1 MAKVHIASAVQC
13 VLLWEHAVLSTHSAP
28 SNWEPFSVNIITW
41 ETLLWDTFQFQHWKL
56 MALIFFS
63 IQFLIKGKDTNK
75 FGNTAMQ
82 FMKVKFHYPV
92 LHFIFIAQRRNNS

>member
-1 MAKVHIASAVQC
+1 
-13 VLLWEHAVLSTHSAP
+13 
-28 SNWEPFSVNIITW
+28 
-41 ETLLWDTFQFQHWKL
+41 

-92 LHFIFIAQRRNNS
+92 LHFIFMAQKRNNS